1 MSDADDRFVESLA
14 AELRP
19 LVGPRLRVS
28 AIDLERPADDRVRI
42 TVTLDSS
49 AEKPTL
55 MVEEGDSL
63 TGVTARLLARAP
75 EVRLEN
81 GFREI
86 IDGVR
91 A

>member
-14 AELRP
+14 AELGP

-28 AIDLERPADDRVRI
+28 AIDLERPDDDRVRI

-49 AEKPTL
+49 ADKPTVL
-55 MVEEGDSL
+55 VEEGDSL
-63 TGVTARLLARAP
+63 TAVTARLISQAP
-75 EVRLEN
+75 EVRLAD

-86 IDGVR
+86 IDGISV
-91 A
+91 

>member
-14 AELRP
+14 AELAP

-28 AIDLERPADDRVRI
+28 AIDLERPDDDRVRI

-49 AEKPTL
+49 ADKPTVL
-55 MVEEGDSL
+55 VEEGDSL
-63 TGVTARLLARAP
+63 TAVTARLISQAP
-75 EVRLEN
+75 EVRLAD

-86 IDGVR
+86 IDGISV
-91 A
+91 